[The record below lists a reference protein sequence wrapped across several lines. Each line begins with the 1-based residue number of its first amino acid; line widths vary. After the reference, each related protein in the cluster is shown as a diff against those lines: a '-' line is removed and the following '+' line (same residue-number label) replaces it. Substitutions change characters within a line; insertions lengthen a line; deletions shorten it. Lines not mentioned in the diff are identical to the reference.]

1 MRSGSNQERQQSYVA
16 FTRLV
21 DVSSHY
27 EYNRINVATQPGHE
41 FLFTLGDTHNMV
53 LGNGWWSKHHVHVSL
68 ICERLPQTK
77 IKCKARDTF
86 WEKFGKPKGSTL
98 AMTMSLLPTAKI
110 ITSKLNLEAAPPLQ
124 LGSRW
129 AWPTSLRRAVQDISV
144 LDELCKLV
152 WAMGARTVDCV
163 AIRPALS
170 RFAIVAVP
178 L

>member
-1 MRSGSNQERQQSYVA
+1 MRSGSNQEWQQSYVA

-27 EYNRINVATQPGHE
+27 EYNRINVAT
-41 FLFTLGDTHNMV
+41 LGDTHNMV
-53 LGNGWWSKHHVHVSL
+53 LGNGWWSKHHFHVSD
-68 ICERLPQTK
+68 ICERLPQK
-77 IKCKARDTF
+77 SIKCKAPDTF
-86 WEKFGKPKGSTL
+86 WEKFCKPKGSTL